1 MTDRLKSEL
10 LLLRLERA
18 MASMDCSS
26 REIFLAH
33 RLDALSY
40 EEIAART
47 GLTTQEVEQYIARA
61 IFHLDRELTAMEREE
76 RS

>member
-1 MTDRLKSEL
+1 MSAPATL
-10 LLLRLERA
+10 LARLERA
-18 MASMDCSS
+18 MATMDRRS

-33 RLDALSY
+33 RLDALPY
-40 EEIAART
+40 DEIAART
-47 GLTTQEVEQYIARA
+47 GLTMGEVEQHIARA

>member
-1 MTDRLKSEL
+1 MSAPATL
-10 LLLRLERA
+10 LTRLERA
-18 MASMDCSS
+18 MATMDRRS
-26 REIFLAH
+26 REVFLAH

-47 GLTTQEVEQYIARA
+47 GLTIGEVEQHIAQA
-61 IFHLDRELTAMEREE
+61 VFHLDRELSAMDREA